1 MAVAGMKPSRRT
13 GAALVLVQ
21 IMACAILFG
30 GCASAPVEEGAPSD
44 VAFESDAVDEQAASA
59 EDQAQRAGQ
68 DEDRRAEEAAAR
80 VAEAEEARKAAID
93 AAYAE
98 LDISQDVRSSFI
110 HGDKPAEFQ
119 KYIMLHDTEG
129 TSSASSVIDWWDSNG
144 AGVAAHFIVNTDGSI
159 VQAVPL
165 DKITHHAG
173 YGNAGHNDEF
183 GVIEDG
189 RDDMVG
195 TTPIGS
201 WAPDYGM
208 NGSSIGIE
216 LVHVGGSGDYPQAQ
230 LDALDA
236 LIAYMDAYYGF
247 ESPITDHKAWRTGNS
262 DTSPEFAPYLENY
275 QATRTH
281 AGTR

>member
-1 MAVAGMKPSRRT
+1 MIGGLRHGRSGCGKT
-13 GAALVLVQ
+13 AATAMLVGLV
-21 IMACAILFG
+21 MLSFSFFG
-30 GCASAPVEEGAPSD
+30 CSANDPASNSSSATAFENAPVEEEISPQ
-44 VAFESDAVDEQAASA
+44 EE
-59 EDQAQRAGQ
+59 AQRAQ
-68 DEDRRAEEAAAR
+68 QEA
-80 VAEAEEARKAAID
+80 D
-93 AAYAE
+93 AAKQARIDE
-98 LDISQDVRSSFI
+98 ALAQLDLTQDVRDSFL

-144 AGVAAHFIVNTDGSI
+144 AGVAAHFIVNRDGTI

-173 YGNAGHNDEF
+173 YGDAGHNDEF
-183 GVIEDG
+183 GVVEDG

-195 TTPIGS
+195 TVEIGS

-216 LVHVGGSGDYPQAQ
+216 MVHVGGSGDYPAEQ

-236 LIAYMDAYYGF
+236 LIAYIDAYYGF
-247 ESPITDHKAWRTGNS
+247 ESPIIDHKAWRSGNS
-262 DTSPEFAPYLENY
+262 DTSPEFASYLENY
-275 QATRTH
+275 QSARVH
-281 AGTR
+281 EL